1 MIRALIIA
9 LNFFIAWII
18 SVIAGVPSAT
28 VTAPSSIQKGES
40 FTVTV
45 KINPNG
51 VEEFLRYS
59 MTLPEGW
66 TAEKIAEDGST
77 YMMEKQVVKFLW
89 SRVGVRNELNVSY
102 KVTPPANVE
111 GTFELPCKLSHS
123 VNNLPSHVEL
133 APLKIV
139 IGNSAAQN
147 NASYVPEKTDST
159 SNPSAQVNV
168 TRVVPT
174 EPVNGEFL
182 VDVTIQK
189 GDLTSFIK
197 LQDSLP
203 EGFSA
208 QPIAKDGGDW
218 SFENGVIKVQWYN
231 PVKTNP
237 TLHVQYKVIVSPDMT
252 GTYTIRGHVS
262 YVENMGNKLIT
273 IDPATIQLKE
283 NPALADNDKT
293 TNNDKTQSDP
303 VVTNDQTNT
312 NKTQNDPV
320 VTNDQT
326 NNNKTQNDPVVTNDQ
341 TNKTQSDP
349 VVNNTQNTNTA
360 INQDPQT
367 SKTSGVTFAIQI
379 AAMQRL
385 VPVTYYKNTFG
396 LPVVNAEQVDGLNK
410 YTTGSFTTYQD
421 ARNGRET
428 VKAKGVQGPFVVA
441 YSNGKR
447 ITVQEAL
454 MITSQKW
461 IR

>member
-1 MIRALIIA
+1 MIRVLIIA

-28 VTAPSSIQKGES
+28 VTAPSTIQKGES

-66 TAEKIAEDGST
+66 TAEKIEEDGST

-89 SRVGVRNELNVSY
+89 SRVGVRSELNVSF

-123 VNNLPSHVEL
+123 VNNLPSHIEL
-133 APLKIV
+133 TPLKIV
-139 IGNSAAQN
+139 IGNPAAQN
-147 NASYVPEKTDST
+147 NASYLPEKTDST

-189 GDLTSFIK
+189 ADLTSFIK

-203 EGFSA
+203 AGFSA
-208 QPIAKDGGDW
+208 QPITKDGGDW

-237 TLHVQYKVIVSPDMT
+237 TLHVQYKVIVSPDIT
-252 GTYTIRGHVS
+252 GTFSIKGHVS
-262 YVENMGNKLIT
+262 YVENMGNKLLT
-273 IDPATIQLKE
+273 IAPATIQLKE
-283 NPALADNDKT
+283 NAALANNDKT
-293 TNNDKTQSDP
+293 NNNTDKTQSDP
-303 VVTNDQTNT
+303 VVTNEQTNT
-312 NKTQNDPV
+312 NKTQNDPI
-320 VTNDQT
+320 VTNDET
-326 NNNKTQNDPVVTNDQ
+326 TKTGSDPVVTNDQ
-341 TNKTQSDP
+341 
-349 VVNNTQNTNTA
+349 NTNTT
-360 INQDPQT
+360 ITQDPQT
-367 SKTSGVTFAIQI
+367 NKTTGVTFAIQI

-396 LPVVNAEQVDGLNK
+396 LAVVSAEQVNGLNK
-410 YTTGSFTTYQD
+410 YTTGSFSTYQD

-428 VKAKGVQGPFVVA
+428 VKSKGVQGPFVVA